1 MSLYGGRFSRSLAVF
16 ALVAGTGVPVTAN
29 FNIAAPDS
37 AQEGLLFVV
46 QASTSSRI
54 GTLENPFTVGGGEQ
68 NIELTF
74 VGENNSLDGQLLG
87 SGLEFAA
94 RLEGDLN
101 ALTVD
106 TNFNGLVASFLS
118 LDVEGAL
125 NEFRLVQGEDDDI
138 ADRRTLSRRRRDV
151 LELAELDLRYEVTGA
166 SNVLTIQPADGT
178 RSRWVLDGVGN
189 DYLDTVNDSLDIEDE
204 LFWRGSNG
212 VFTREVFGSEGIQ
225 QSVAVVGDE
234 HVLSLVYDEVVDSSV
249 DVSVAGMR
257 HVLTLALEAVVGAT
271 VVLDIGGLDN
281 RVSARLANQTN
292 PVLRLTLQGSS
303 NIIDIVQI
311 GP

>member
-16 ALVAGTGVPVTAN
+16 ALFAGTGAPVTAN

-68 NIELTF
+68 NIELAF
-74 VGENNSLDGQLLG
+74 VGENNSLDGQLVG

-101 ALTVD
+101 ALNVD
-106 TNFNGLVASFLS
+106 TNFNGLVASFLG

-125 NEFRLVQGEDDDI
+125 NEFRFVQGEDDDI
-138 ADRRTLSRRRRDV
+138 ADRRTLSQRRRDV
-151 LELAELDLRYEVTGA
+151 LELAELDLRYEITGA
-166 SNVLTIQPADGT
+166 GNVLTIQPADGT

-204 LFWRGSNG
+204 LFWSGSNG
-212 VFTREVFGSEGIQ
+212 VFSREAFGSESIQ
-225 QSVAVVGDE
+225 QSVSVTGDE
-234 HVLSLVYDEVVDSSV
+234 HALSLVYDEVVDTSV
-249 DVSVAGMR
+249 DVSVAGVR
-257 HVLTLALEAVVGAT
+257 HVLTLAFEAVVGAT
-271 VVLDIGGLDN
+271 VVLDIGGRDN
-281 RVSARLANQTN
+281 RVSARLVNQTD

-303 NIIDIVQI
+303 NIIDIVQL